1 MQDKIKNNIITYG
14 FVLILIVMFFANI
27 FTKDKTVS
35 LSERRKLAT
44 FPEITIDNLLNG
56 NVNSSLEKYT
66 VDQMVLRDN
75 FRSIKAI
82 WNMNIFK
89 QKDNNGLFV
98 KDNAIYKM
106 EYPLNENNVSK
117 SFDKINKVYGK
128 YLENMNVYYTII
140 PDKNYYLENDD
151 HLKLDYN
158 KVVQIAESKLDNN
171 MKYID
176 ISKSLD
182 LSDYYKTDLHW
193 KQEKLIDVVNVI
205 ENNMGLNQTQI
216 NDYVLNNEGD
226 FYGTYYS
233 QLGLNILPDTMYTL
247 RNDITESSTTYNYEK
262 NSYGK
267 VYDNKVLVDK
277 YDMYLSGATA
287 LISIQNPNAENTKEL
302 LLFRD
307 SFGSS
312 IAPLLIQNYSKITL
326 VDLRYISETLLDKY
340 IDFNNQDVLFMYSTL
355 ILNQNVLK

>member
-1 MQDKIKNNIITYG
+1 MQEKIKNNIITYG
-14 FVLILIVMFFANI
+14 FVLILIVMFFVNI
-27 FTKDKTVS
+27 FTKDKEVS

-44 FPEITIDNLLNG
+44 FPEITISSLLNG
-56 NVNSSLEKYT
+56 NVSSSLEKYT

-75 FRSIKAI
+75 LRSIKAI

-117 SFDKINKVYGK
+117 SFEKMNKIYEK
-128 YLENMNVYYTII
+128 YLENMDVYYTII

-158 KVVQIAESKLDNN
+158 KVIQLAKNNLNN

-193 KQEKLIDVVNVI
+193 KQENLINVANVI
-205 ENNMGLNQTQI
+205 EENMGLIKTSI
-216 NDYVLNNEGD
+216 NDYVLINEGE

-233 QLGLNILPDTMYTL
+233 QLGVDIFPDTMYTL
-247 RNDITESSTTYNYEK
+247 RNDIIENCITYNYEK
-262 NSYGK
+262 NTYGK
-267 VYDNKVLVDK
+267 VYDNIVSVDK
-277 YDMYLSGATA
+277 YDLYLSGATA
-287 LISIQNPNAENTKEL
+287 LISINNPNAENKKEL
-302 LLFRD
+302 LIFRD
-307 SFGSS
+307 SFASS

-326 VDLRYISETLLDKY
+326 IDLRYISQGLLDKY
-340 IDFNNQDVLFMYSTL
+340 IDFNDQDVLFMYSTL